1 MSAHKQG
8 PSLLLGLR
16 KQLAKVGG
24 MSDAQLNDLIEH
36 FETSGRGFAKGAVV
50 EDPQALPGVRA
61 AGNKV
66 TGALKS
72 GADKALDLARRPFYA
87 GENYSQTVGRITAYL
102 DTIDSYPTL
111 STKSKEFWGAVTTRD
126 RSLNMNLNTGS
137 ASMTQKDPT
146 VAVWT
151 QWTSW
156 SFRAM
161 QTLFFDDT
169 LSVAEKARFAASL
182 TVLWGYAGMGL
193 PNQWFGDDDNSGA
206 MAQLLKY
213 GPIDFL
219 LKETIGV
226 TLGDRVAL
234 NIPSLLAR
242 VGLSATDPL
251 ESAPSVNIAVTAG
264 KGAAQAVVDL
274 VYGRKMLATYDLA
287 TLVRTFKIVDDATM
301 AVQMLIQEERVTASG
316 AKLPADWTTAQAF
329 MQAIGFR
336 PVQVTEF
343 NNLKYSSLARQND
356 RKFKAVDKAVPSIK
370 LATKYADAGDWENA
384 QYYML
389 EAASIIDAYGLS
401 ETYRAEA
408 VQSAITKAGADDV
421 SRTVLA
427 AIRAGLGK
435 DALTLMES
443 TQ

>member
-1 MSAHKQG
+1 
-8 PSLLLGLR
+8 
-16 KQLAKVGG
+16 
-24 MSDAQLNDLIEH
+24 
-36 FETSGRGFAKGAVV
+36 
-50 EDPQALPGVRA
+50 
-61 AGNKV
+61 
-66 TGALKS
+66 
-72 GADKALDLARRPFYA
+72 
-87 GENYSQTVGRITAYL
+87 
-102 DTIDSYPTL
+102 
-111 STKSKEFWGAVTTRD
+111 
-126 RSLNMNLNTGS
+126 
-137 ASMTQKDPT
+137 
-146 VAVWT
+146 
-151 QWTSW
+151 
-156 SFRAM
+156 
-161 QTLFFDDT
+161 
-169 LSVAEKARFAASL
+169 
-182 TVLWGYAGMGL
+182 
-193 PNQWFGDDDNSGA
+193 

-213 GPIDFL
+213 GPIDYL

-251 ESAPSVNIAVTAG
+251 ESAPSVNIAVTAV

-274 VYGRKMLATYDLA
+274 VNGRKMLAAYDLA

-329 MQAIGFR
+329 MQAIGFS

-370 LATKYADAGDWENA
+370 LATKYADAGDWETA